1 MMRNLVLVFAAIFT
15 VTTALDLAT
24 TWILLPM
31 GYPETNPY
39 TDTSSLEAM
48 ARPEILTLF
57 IGMFLVGWG
66 AHINKATLL
75 EISNKEFSVFWKTF
89 CSNKQAF
96 RTFLILLPMIL
107 ATLRSVPV
115 ISNAMIGL
123 TGYGLFVDEEFSL
136 LSRNQVILAVCGV
149 LFVRPNVY
157 LIYRVCRASTS

>member
-1 MMRNLVLVFAAIFT
+1 
-15 VTTALDLAT
+15 
-24 TWILLPM
+24 M

-39 TDTSSLEAM
+39 TDTTSLATM

-66 AHINKATLL
+66 THINKATLL
-75 EISNKEFSVFWKTF
+75 EISSNEFLAFRKTF
-89 CSNKQAF
+89 CSVKQIF
-96 RTFLILLPMIL
+96 RMAPIILPMIL
-107 ATLRSVPV
+107 ATLRCVPV

-136 LSRNQVILAVCGV
+136 LSWNQIVLVVCAI